1 MSAAA
6 TVSAAVFTRVPGRL
20 MVPGD
25 LRVLPEALAPARRQ
39 GPDQLDAAQAHR
51 RRPGIGCD
59 LIRPGLD
66 GAARQRREERLRV
79 VGMTGMSAG
88 ASTRSPSFMNDFT
101 VLSSNE

>member
-6 TVSAAVFTRVPGRL
+6 AVSAVVFTRVPGRL

-79 VGMTGMSAG
+79 VGDDRHVGRRVHAQ
-88 ASTRSPSFMNDFT
+88 SFVHERLHRLVFQ
-101 VLSSNE
+101 